1 MSWGGGSE
9 VFMVSE
15 GDRETGVK
23 SSHSL
28 GEKAVEQSDRASF
41 DTPVPS
47 TWWQELEEVVG
58 GVGGV
63 LHDAVGFAG
72 ASCKENI
79 QDGGERG
86 TDDLCGSVHCPL

>member
-1 MSWGGGSE
+1 M

-15 GDRETGVK
+15 GDREIGAK

-47 TWWQELEEVVG
+47 T
-58 GVGGV
+58 
-63 LHDAVGFAG
+63 
-72 ASCKENI
+72 
-79 QDGGERG
+79 
-86 TDDLCGSVHCPL
+86 